1 MGAPLNRPPIKL
13 DRLADVLFVA
23 VEDGTYEV
31 VVLLRFM
38 EALEVEGTSFVD
50 ALLGSS
56 QL

>member
-13 DRLADVLFVA
+13 DRLAEVLFVA
-23 VEDGTYEV
+23 VEDGTCEV

-50 ALLGSS
+50 ALLG
-56 QL
+56 